1 MARIGGFGNTQGD
14 YDAFNSLVDRY
25 AYKSE
30 RDSQRQEAM
39 RLRAYQI
46 MLREQLAQ
54 QKFAFQVR
62 NMLERRALMEQRAA
76 EMDARRRAIEERR
89 NPTGPRELSPES
101 RQVYAQRLKSKG
113 VYPIDIPNLID
124 AFEKRQPQY
133 IPEQYRSVFDEPK
146 TKKRTLEDTQ
156 RMSVEG
162 IVEAM
167 GMTPMAAKT
176 KVKMWEDAG
185 LNPYY
190 FTREQIQKLLKLDEE
205 SQKILDLPGLM
216 KVFEEDRAFKEG
228 RRQPEPQRYAVHA
241 QTGEKIP
248 YNQRFPF
255 EQEPAYELGPGS
267 KIPAGKDPMA
277 RFAQPIT
284 GGPTVKGPIP
294 QRPLENLQ
302 QLIARYSY
310 VPGLNKSTG
319 RIDEFG
325 RPLDQMGWPV
335 NEQGVH
341 LPIDQGTSPKM
352 FGMLQAMNERG
363 QGVQGMQG
371 PVANVFGYP
380 PTGAG
385 PTQGGYEY
393 VPPKQESWME
403 SAPSWFRGVV
413 NYLFGG

>member
-1 MARIGGFGNTQGD
+1 MPRRWEQEENSIINSVFAREKYNRLLAQ
-14 YDAFNSLVDRY
+14 
-25 AYKSE
+25 K
-30 RDSQRQEAM
+30 QEAQ

-46 MLREQLAQ
+46 MLREQLARER
-54 QKFAFQVR
+54 FAFQVQ

-89 NPTGPRELSPES
+89 NPTGPRELSPEA
-101 RQVYAQRLKSKG
+101 RQIYAQRLKSKG

-146 TKKRTLEDTQ
+146 TKKRTLDDTQ
-156 RMSVEG
+156 RMTVEG

-167 GMTPMAAKT
+167 GMSQMAAKA
-176 KVKMWEDAG
+176 KVKMWEEAG

-190 FTREQIQKLLKLDEE
+190 FTREQIQKLLALDEE
-205 SQKILDLPGLM
+205 SQRTLDLPGLM

-284 GGPTVKGPIP
+284 GGPTAKGPIP

-341 LPIDQGTSPKM
+341 LPAEGQMKEKI
-352 FGMLQAMNERG
+352 QAMNEYGR
-363 QGVQGMQG
+363 GVQGMQQ
-371 PVANVFGYP
+371 PIANVFGYP
-380 PTGAG
+380 STGGG

-393 VPPKQESWME
+393 VPPEEPSWMQT
-403 SAPSWFRGVV
+403 APNWLRGVV